1 MREKYSGLDT
11 REIDTPE
18 PVEDQKAGVDSGQL
32 LVIDPSYV
40 LENYD
45 DFVRGDH
52 EDITRLGA
60 YISDFGG
67 DGQYDVQVIKNNEG
81 TTRAALIDFKYGEAD
96 PEIEEHIQALNPEAY
111 EGGEGPNKTMKQ
123 LSKEDNIEE
132 ATEERSKD
140 SAREA
145 AREAANRFH
154 RELKR
159 ALNQL

>member
-11 REIDTPE
+11 DEIDTPE
-18 PVEDQKAGVDSGQL
+18 PVENQAAGVDSGQL
-32 LVIDPSYV
+32 LVIDPAYV

-45 DFVRGDH
+45 EFVRGDH

-67 DGQYDVQVIKNNEG
+67 DGQYDVKVIKNQEG
-81 TTRAALIDFKYGEAD
+81 TTRAAIIDFKYGEAD

-132 ATEERSKD
+132 AIEQRSKD
-140 SAREA
+140 AREA
-145 AREAANRFH
+145 ASRFH
-154 RELKR
+154 TELKR
-159 ALNQL
+159 VLNQN